1 MRSLRR
7 IVMVLVLSLPAASAH
22 AQSPGQPYSPPFPG
36 QFPSQFPPGQFPGQ
50 FPGPDARPAD
60 PLDSHPCFSED
71 HDKHLKACT
80 ELLDQPGLAPGVRS
94 SAHAMRALSL
104 SILGKF
110 DESIADY
117 DAAIQ
122 LNPNFAV
129 ALNNRA
135 WAYFKWGKPH
145 LGLADVENSLAL
157 DSSSPHSYDTRAHG
171 RHQRGDG
178 RLQPRHVH
186 GRHKDGQALP
196 VRLGGGRRL
205 QRPRRRENLAGPL
218 HGVPALRRENLVR
231 SPPGRRRMPR
241 GVVLDP
247 KPEG

>member
-157 DSSSPHSYDTRAHG
+157 DSSSPHSYDTRAHIK
-171 RHQRGDG
+171 QAAGDTNAAMADYNRAMFMG
-178 RLQPRHVH
+178 GTKMVKLYQCGLAAAGVYKGPA
-186 GRHKDGQALP
+186 DGKTS
-196 VRLGGGRRL
+196 
-205 QRPRRRENLAGPL
+205 
-218 HGVPALRRENLVR
+218 PALYTAFQLCVAKT
-231 SPPGRRRMPR
+231 SC
-241 GVVLDP
+241 DP
-247 KPEG
+247 LPADEECRAASS